1 MTTNN
6 EKKKY
11 SKKKTTKP
19 KSSDAVNHP
28 SHYQKEGKEC
38 IQWMEEIYGKIS
50 VYFFCILNSYKYT
63 FRAGS
68 KDNNPAEQDYK
79 KSEWYINYSK
89 NLYNRMNYLERLII
103 KILSIKC

>member
-1 MTTNN
+1 
-6 EKKKY
+6 
-11 SKKKTTKP
+11 
-19 KSSDAVNHP
+19 
-28 SHYQKEGKEC
+28 
-38 IQWMEEIYGKIS
+38 MEEIYGKIS

-68 KDNNPAEQDYK
+68 KDNNPAEQDCK